1 MTTYK
6 SDIKVISASEEKVF
20 NIINDLN
27 NLQILNEM
35 ESPAEKFQI
44 LEYDRDSCVF
54 TVHDF
59 GEVGIRISE
68 RQANKLVRFNITQL
82 PVDASGEILLSEST
96 RNETQL
102 QVAVQV
108 ELSWTLKMML
118 NKQLEK
124 GINTFADLFEDLL
137 NGWLIKNG

>member
-27 NLQILNEM
+27 NLQILNEV
-35 ESPAEKFQI
+35 ESPVEKFQI

-54 TVHDF
+54 TVDDF

-124 GINTFADLFEDLL
+124 GINTFRFV
-137 NGWLIKNG
+137 

>member
-27 NLQILNEM
+27 NLQILNEV
-35 ESPAEKFQI
+35 ESPVEKFQI

-54 TVHDF
+54 TVDDF

-108 ELSWTLKMML
+108 ELSWTLKMVL

-137 NGWLIKNG
+137 NRWLIKNS